1 MKKVFNVSN
10 IFIFLMIS
18 LSSCSGYNNI
28 YHADN
33 YEKSCDQQ
41 KPIKLAKG
49 MEISRKDQKIS
60 KASST
65 TNLNNYLMPDLLVKQ
80 N

>member
-1 MKKVFNVSN
+1 MKKFFNASN
-10 IFIFLMIS
+10 LFIFIVLS

-33 YEKSCDQQ
+33 YELSCDQQ

-49 MEISRKDQKIS
+49 MEVSRKDKKILRE
-60 KASST
+60 SST
-65 TNLNNYLMPDLLVKQ
+65 TDINTYLKPELLLK
-80 N
+80 

>member
-1 MKKVFNVSN
+1 
-10 IFIFLMIS
+10 MIS

-28 YHADN
+28 HADN
-33 YEKSCDQQ
+33 YEKSCDR
-41 KPIKLAKG
+41 KANKACKG
-49 MEISRKDQKIS
+49 MEIARKDQKIS

>member
-1 MKKVFNVSN
+1 MKKIFNASN
-10 IFIFLMIS
+10 LFIFIVLG

-33 YEKSCDQQ
+33 YELSCDQQ

-49 MEISRKDQKIS
+49 MEVSRKDKKIL
-60 KASST
+60 KESST
-65 TNLNNYLMPDLLVKQ
+65 TDINTYLKPELLLK
-80 N
+80 